1 MRTLIEITD
10 YIDSRYYG
18 AYLSA
23 TGWKQADNDLASFL
37 YLVQLIIL
45 MLICWSIA

>member
-1 MRTLIEITD
+1 MRTLIEITE

-23 TGWKQADNDLASFL
+23 TGWKQSDADNDSTHFA
-37 YLVQLIIL
+37 IL
-45 MLICWSIA
+45 DEIPESNGE